1 MPSRGFIE
9 MLNSG
14 VWEDRNKPGLL
25 VMVLTGPQPSQLLKR
40 LRAEALQSLIEM
52 ARWRNACHAYAYST
66 ILGRI
71 AGFDEARIEQ
81 LIQSGKAGKWRG
93 SLPRLRTSIDVGPF
107 SAICVAGEGCDS

>member
-1 MPSRGFIE
+1 MRALWTLATSSPKIASEIPADGFIE

-14 VWEDRNKPGLL
+14 VWEDRNKAGLL
-25 VMVLTGPQPSQLLKR
+25 LMVLTGPQPSQLLKR

-52 ARWRNACHAYAYST
+52 ARWRNAGYAYTYRT

-81 LIQSGKAGKWRG
+81 LIQNGKVEEIVAA
-93 SLPRLRTSIDVGPF
+93 VGNQH
-107 SAICVAGEGCDS
+107 

>member
-1 MPSRGFIE
+1 MPARGFIE

-81 LIQSGKAGKWRG
+81 LIQNGKVEGIVAA
-93 SLPRLRTSIDVGPF
+93 VGNQH
-107 SAICVAGEGCDS
+107 